1 MVERTKHKNTTHKT
15 KEVTKNDRLSF
26 FVSLPFI
33 WGAYLSRNKMPNAI
47 RCRQSMDSTDLVR
60 TYSTV
65 DCTYVCLNCVCTSVR
80 VVWRRGPPRIS
91 VTVYGCRIPYLV
103 LYAHMQYSSIMVSL
117 VPLLC
122 TKITHFYQYCT
133 TIVAAILIH
142 YIARFLTYT
151 QL

>member
-15 KEVTKNDRLSF
+15 KVTKKNDRLSS

-91 VTVYGCRIPYLV
+91 VTVYGCRLPYLV
-103 LYAHMQYSSIMVSL
+103 LHAHMQYSSIWFHSFHYYVQRL
-117 VPLLC
+117 H
-122 TKITHFYQYCT
+122 TFFQYCT